1 MVLAGAVNA
10 GTIAAKIRLDST
22 LEADSRKARAS
33 LKTVT
38 GALAGVTVAAGAAAL
53 ALSATIGKQVIATGS
68 DVEEMMGKFDAVFRE
83 NAESVEEWADS
94 FGDDVGR
101 SKFELMGFA
110 STLQDTFVP
119 MGFARDE
126 GAELS
131 KQLTELAIDLA
142 SFNNEAE
149 PETIASLQSALVGN
163 HETMRKYGV
172 IITQTTLS
180 QELMNMGIADGVK
193 SATEQQKVQARMNII
208 MEGTTDAQGDAA
220 RTAGS
225 LANMQRR
232 LKSTMSEMMGE
243 AGRDELPEMTK
254 VLEDFDAWGK
264 AGGYEDVQGF
274 FSDVAAATTIAAKGM
289 SEFTKQVT
297 FIYSFYSDK
306 FDDIQEDLAASRAET
321 AKAILESNEN
331 ISDDLRA
338 KLEVNLGLN
347 ATWEDSILDIEG
359 AQRRLASTSGTTTDD
374 IIEDVKAVQAAF
386 DDTEIPG
393 WAGQT
398 EYIKSQL
405 AAAGIKPG
413 DVGPEGEALYNIASI
428 WTRELGDIIPGME
441 TVPVAPTVPA
451 PTVFAGAPAMPT
463 VAAGADTS
471 AVSMLMSIDAGIAEG
486 NRLAE
491 GIIGAVHNIQITAG
505 IGGGFGARGGIRPLT
520 ADPDEVRTQSKSKA
534 WRDLAQIVPGRL

>member
-1 MVLAGAVNA
+1 MALAGAVNA

-180 QELMNMGIADGVK
+180 QELMNMGIAAGVK
-193 SATEQQKVQARMNII
+193 GATEQQKVQARMNII
-208 MEGTTDAQGDAA
+208 MAGTTDAQGDAA

-232 LKSTMSEMMGE
+232 LKSTISEMMGE
-243 AGRDELPEMTK
+243 AGREELPEMTK

-274 FSDVAAATTIAAKGM
+274 FSDVAAGTTLAAKGV
-289 SEFTKQVT
+289 SEFTKAMTTLYAEFSESV
-297 FIYSFYSDK
+297 
-306 FDDIQEDLAASRAET
+306 DDTKRDLESLEKQYAET
-321 AKAILESNEN
+321 NVAHTELLLNVSKKF
-331 ISDDLRA
+331 
-338 KLEVNLGLN
+338 KLPTAFEEFVLGGLSEDELKLMEGYSWEVIKGVN
-347 ATWEDSILDIEG
+347 AVEELTAAEDEFADSSK
-359 AQRRLASTSGTTTDD
+359 STADSV
-374 IIEDVKAVQAAF
+374 IEDAKAVQAAF
-386 DDTEIPG
+386 SDVEIPG

-398 EYIKSQL
+398 EYIKAELERTGARDIGELQ
-405 AAAGIKPG
+405 AVYAGAP
-413 DVGPEGEALYNIASI
+413 A
-428 WTRELGDIIPGME
+428 
-441 TVPVAPTVPA
+441 PVAPA
-451 PTVFAGAPAMPT
+451 PTVFAGVPAMPT
-463 VAAGADTS
+463 GAAGAETS
-471 AVSMLMSIDAGIAEG
+471 VVSTLMSINRGIEEG
-486 NRLAE
+486 NRLSE
-491 GIIGAVHNIQITAG
+491 GVIAAVQNIRIMTG
-505 IGGGFGARGGIRPLT
+505 TGGGFGGTRPLT
-520 ADPDEVRTQSKSKA
+520 ADPGEVKDWSKTEVYKQLSGA
-534 WRDLAQIVPGRL
+534 FPTGGL

>member
-1 MVLAGAVNA
+1 MVLTGAVNA

-22 LEADSRKARAS
+22 LEADSRKARKS
-33 LKTVT
+33 LSTVA
-38 GALAGVTVAAGAAAL
+38 GALTGVAVAAGAAAL
-53 ALSATIGKQVIATGS
+53 ALSATIGKEVIKAGS

-172 IITQTTLS
+172 IITQATLG
-180 QELMNMGIADGVK
+180 QELMNMGIADGVR

-208 MEGTTDAQGDAA
+208 MAGTTDAQGDAE

-243 AGRDELPEMTK
+243 AGRDELPEMVK
-254 VLEDFDAWGK
+254 VLEDFDAWGQ
-264 AGGYEDVQGF
+264 AGGYENMQGF
-274 FSDVAAATTIAAKGM
+274 FSDVAAGTTAAAKGASAFGKAM
-289 SEFTKQVT
+289 TTIYSEFTDSIEEDIDELKVAQAGWAQQMLD
-297 FIYSFYSDK
+297 SDAVL
-306 FDDIQEDLAASRAET
+306 DEETRAL
-321 AKAILESNEN
+321 LESRVAYL
-331 ISDDLRA
+331 DTR
-338 KLEVNLGLN
+338 N
-347 ATWEDSILDIEG
+347 AVEELTASEEEFADSSKSAAD
-359 AQRRLASTSGTTTDD
+359 SV
-374 IIEDVKAVQAAF
+374 IEDAKAVQAAF
-386 DDTEIPG
+386 RDVEIPG

-398 EYIKSQL
+398 EYIKAEL
-405 AAAGIKPG
+405 ERTGAR
-413 DVGPEGEALYNIASI
+413 NIS
-428 WTRELGDIIPGME
+428 ELQE
-441 TVPVAPTVPA
+441 VYKL
-451 PTVFAGAPAMPT
+451 GAPAVAPAQIAPVTRATTPT
-463 VAAGADTS
+463 ATTGTGSSISV
-471 AVSMLMSIDAGIAEG
+471 LMDINAGIVKS
-486 NRLAE
+486 NMLSE
-491 GIIGAVHNIQITAG
+491 GIISAIQEIVMPTPM
-505 IGGGFGARGGIRPLT
+505 IRPSF
-520 ADPDEVRTQSKSKA
+520 APR
-534 WRDLAQIVPGRL
+534 RDVAEDIATEDIKVGITYAKGYST